1 MAEKKKD
8 NRNRNWTFILYPE
21 SAPNNWYEILEQK
34 MLNFAVSPLHDR
46 DILDNGTGEVKKEHY
61 HILLCFKG
69 NKSFE
74 QIKEITEELNCP
86 IPQQV
91 ANFQGMIRYFVHR
104 DNTDKAQYSIED
116 IRVHG
121 DIDIVSPF
129 QTSTSRYE
137 AIKQM
142 RVFIKENDIIEFEDL
157 FDYSAENNEE
167 WFRYLC
173 DNSAVVIQGYLKSR
187 RHRTRKILE

>member
-1 MAEKKKD
+1 M
-8 NRNRNWTFILYPE
+8 
-21 SAPNNWYEILEQK
+21 
-34 MLNFAVSPLHDR
+34 
-46 DILDNGTGEVKKEHY
+46 
-61 HILLCFKG
+61 CFKG

-104 DNTDKAQYSIED
+104 DNADKAQYSIED

-129 QTSTSRYE
+129 QTAIGRYE
-137 AIKQM
+137 AISDM
-142 RVFIKENDIIEFEDL
+142 LVYIVENDIKEFSTL
-157 FDYSAENNEE
+157 LLHA
-167 WFRYLC
+167 R
-173 DNSAVVIQGYLKSR
+173 LKNQEFY
-187 RHRTRKILE
+187 IPL